1 MKKELAGWVFLRV
14 IGGPISRSFSIEIQN
29 RQCRVGC
36 CRRFVRVLQVATLG
50 REHFGVNMTESS
62 FFKLTGKTALVTG
75 AGAGIGKAIAH
86 AFSAS
91 GAFVYVAD
99 INSETAEAVAGEL
112 RAEGREADF
121 LTLDVASPEACEAAL
136 ERLTRDGRPLDVL
149 VNNAGI
155 GKVGTLLDT
164 TGDDLDA
171 IYNVNV
177 KGVFNTCKAFLPG
190 MVERESGNI
199 INMASIGGIVGVRER
214 LAYCMSKFAV
224 VGMTKTMALDHA
236 KQGIRVNC
244 ICPGRVHTE
253 FVDRLLEDYDDPKA
267 AYEQMSSTQLLGRM
281 GKPDEV
287 AAAALYLAA
296 DESAFVTGT
305 AFLIDGGWSA
315 GN

>member
-1 MKKELAGWVFLRV
+1 
-14 IGGPISRSFSIEIQN
+14 
-29 RQCRVGC
+29 
-36 CRRFVRVLQVATLG
+36 
-50 REHFGVNMTESS
+50 MTESS

-75 AGAGIGKAIAH
+75 AGAGIGKSIAH

-91 GAFVYVAD
+91 GAFVYVSD
-99 INSETAEAVAGEL
+99 INAESAAAVVEEI
-112 RAEGREADF
+112 RTHGREAEV
-121 LTLDVASPEACEAAL
+121 LVLDVASPDACTEAV
-136 ERLTRDGRPLDVL
+136 ERLRADGRTLDLL

-155 GKVGTLLDT
+155 GKVGSVLET
-164 TGDDLDA
+164 TVEDMDA
-171 IYNVNV
+171 MYNVNV

-190 MVERESGNI
+190 MVERGSGNI
-199 INMASIGGIVGVRER
+199 INMASVGGVVGVRER

-305 AFLIDGGWSA
+305 AFLIDGGWTA